1 MDKQTPSTSVRHND
15 ALSEALISSYTRWMD
30 GDTFQHS
37 TVEEEGI
44 PALKKRE
51 DLDNGTKKD
60 PKANAGAPDPATAL
74 VGSMTMGQGSA
85 SSGVKQSH
93 GAEIRDT
100 TKLVAREEAE
110 NVEEGK
116 KGLYAN
122 IHAKRKRGEAPA
134 KPGSKDYPAKDA
146 FKKAARTAKEEVSF
160 ELDGETYVFEREVI
174 EEGSM
179 KQARKNVGASTC
191 WKGYKAK
198 GTKTKGGK
206 TVPNCVK
213 ESKKVECPECHGRKG
228 GCNHCDGKG
237 YHMESIENFSEYF
250 EKDPKS
256 GKMVKK
262 HNCAKKVKKEG
273 LEYEV
278 VAGEHTMLEDG
289 TVTHYDIMREN
300 QILHNVPVEELE
312 IMISEVHEHVVN
324 DDKNKEVLGEKKLD
338 PVGKEDKDI
347 DNDGDH
353 DKSDKYLLSRRKK
366 VGKIIA
372 AKNRSAKK

>member
-134 KPGSKDYPAKDA
+134 N
-146 FKKAARTAKEEVSF
+146 
-160 ELDGETYVFEREVI
+160 
-174 EEGSM
+174 
-179 KQARKNVGASTC
+179 Q
-191 WKGYKAK
+191 
-198 GTKTKGGK
+198 
-206 TVPNCVK
+206 
-213 ESKKVECPECHGRKG
+213 
-228 GCNHCDGKG
+228 
-237 YHMESIENFSEYF
+237 
-250 EKDPKS
+250 DPK
-256 GKMVKK
+256 
-262 HNCAKKVKKEG
+262 
-273 LEYEV
+273 
-278 VAGEHTMLEDG
+278 T
-289 TVTHYDIMREN
+289 IQQRMRLKRL
-300 QILHNVPVEELE
+300 QELLRKRYRLNS
-312 IMISEVHEHVVN
+312 M
-324 DDKNKEVLGEKKLD
+324 EKLM
-338 PVGKEDKDI
+338 
-347 DNDGDH
+347 
-353 DKSDKYLLSRRKK
+353 SSREK
-366 VGKIIA
+366 
-372 AKNRSAKK
+372 